1 MKKIFITAVLGYLA
15 YLFTFHVVFLPN
27 IIYEFVF
34 VFISGVSLVASFYF
48 YLKKKHIGGI
58 ISIIIFALNF
68 SLSYLLQ
75 VFFRMK
81 DYTYYVYIY
90 WILLIFS
97 IISFGL
103 YFYYYMQQ
111 LYYEEINN
119 QNYLHQIENEINENY
134 IHVLRHDYN
143 QKLYQIINDV
153 KVNNKE
159 QALIRLNNLMKDSYQ
174 NNAITISNSSSLN
187 HMFQLQQSLYH
198 NEGIPFQYYL
208 CRVDKASW
216 NDKYTIFIYKFLEAA
231 RVLGNEI
238 VFYMQIN
245 DNSYICKI
253 VSHQPVLYQHFLS
266 NVVSINET
274 LLSKQFVYTMKLPF
288 SS

>member
-1 MKKIFITAVLGYLA
+1 MKKIFITAVLGYFA

-58 ISIIIFALNF
+58 ISIIIFALSF

-90 WILLIFS
+90 WFLLIFS

-119 QNYLHQIENEINENY
+119 QKYLHQIENEINENY

-187 HMFQLQQSLYH
+187 HMFQLQQSLYR

-253 VSHQPVLYQHFLS
+253 VSRQPVLYQHFLS